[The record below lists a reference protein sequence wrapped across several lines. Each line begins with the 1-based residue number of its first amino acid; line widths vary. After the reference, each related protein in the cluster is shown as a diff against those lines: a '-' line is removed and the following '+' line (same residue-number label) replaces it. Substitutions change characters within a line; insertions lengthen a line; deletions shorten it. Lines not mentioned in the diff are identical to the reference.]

1 MSSMVDW
8 LPSADAVALI
18 VSIVLWVG
26 FEWVIEHSRWAPRTL
41 TAAVNGQRK
50 SWMRI
55 AMDRDFR
62 IVDATLFGN
71 LMHSI
76 SFLASASLIILGVV
90 GAALGAV
97 GTDMELVQQKIP
109 FLRPET
115 AAEIEAKLVLIGVI
129 FIFSF
134 LNFTWSLQQ
143 FNFCCILLGAS
154 PRETITDI
162 EKETFANRVARLANR
177 GGRSFSRG
185 LRGFYYALASIAWFI
200 HPVALVLAVG
210 VVTLILGRR
219 EFFSVSRYEMID
231 R

>member
-1 MSSMVDW
+1 MEW
-8 LPSADAVALI
+8 LPSGDAVALI
-18 VSIVLWVG
+18 VALGLWVG
-26 FEWVIEHSRWAPRTL
+26 FEFLIEHSRWAPRTL
-41 TAAVNGQRK
+41 TAAVNGQRRA
-50 SWMRI
+50 WMRL

-62 IVDATLFGN
+62 IVDATLLGN

-76 SFLASASLIILGVV
+76 SFLASASLIILGVI

-115 AAEIEAKLVLIGVI
+115 AAEIETKLVLIGVI

-154 PRETITDI
+154 PRETISDAA
-162 EKETFANRVARLANR
+162 KETYANRVARLANR

-185 LRGFYYALASIAWFI
+185 LRGFYYALAGIGWFI
-200 HPVALVLAVG
+200 HPLALIGASVL
-210 VVTLILGRR
+210 VTLILGRR
-219 EFFSVSRYEMID
+219 EFFSVSRHEMLD

>member
-1 MSSMVDW
+1 MDW
-8 LPSADAVALI
+8 LPTGDAAALI
-18 VSIVLWVG
+18 VSIALWFG
-26 FEWVIEHSRWAPRTL
+26 FEAVIEHSRWSKLTL
-41 TAAVNGQRK
+41 TAAVNGQRQA
-50 SWMRI
+50 WMRI

-62 IVDATLFGN
+62 IVDATLIGN

-76 SFLASASLIILGVV
+76 SFLASASLIVLGVI

-97 GTDMELVQQKIP
+97 GSDMELIPQRIP

-115 AAEIEAKLVLIGVI
+115 AAELQTKLVLIGII
-129 FIFSF
+129 FIYSF

-154 PRETITDI
+154 PRETISDA
-162 EKETFANRVARLANR
+162 EKETFAGRAARICNR

-185 LRGFYYALASIAWFI
+185 LRGFYFALAGIGWFI
-200 HPVALVLAVG
+200 DPWALVGASVL
-210 VVTLILGRR
+210 VTMILGRR
-219 EFFSVSRYEMID
+219 EFFSVTRYEMMD

>member
-1 MSSMVDW
+1 MNWFPTLDF
-8 LPSADAVALI
+8 AALI
-18 VSIVLWVG
+18 VSVALWLG
-26 FEWVIEHSRWAPRTL
+26 FELVIEHSRWAPRTL
-41 TAAVNGQRK
+41 TAAVNGQRQA
-50 SWMRI
+50 WMRQ

-76 SFLASASLIILGVV
+76 SFLASASLIVLGVI

-97 GTDMELVQQKIP
+97 GTDMEMVQQKIP

-115 AAEIEAKLVLIGVI
+115 AAEIETKLVMIGVI

-154 PRETITDI
+154 PRETISDA
-162 EKETFANRVARLANR
+162 EKETYASRVARLANR

-185 LRGFYYALASIAWFI
+185 LRGFYFALAAIGWFI
-200 HPVALVLAVG
+200 HPLALVGAAF

-219 EFFSVSRYEMID
+219 EFFSVSRYEMLD

>member
-1 MSSMVDW
+1 MDW
-8 LPSADAVALI
+8 FPSADAAAVVVTIAM
-18 VSIVLWVG
+18 WVG
-26 FEWVIEHSRWAPRTL
+26 FEIVIEHSRWADRTL
-41 TAAVNGQRK
+41 TAAVNGQRRT
-50 SWMRI
+50 WMRQC
-55 AMDRDFR
+55 MDRDFR

-76 SFLASASLIILGVV
+76 SFLASASLIVLGVV

-115 AAEIEAKLVLIGVI
+115 AAEIETKLVLIAVI

-154 PRETITDI
+154 PRETITDAQ
-162 EKETFANRVARLANR
+162 KEVYATRVARLANR

-185 LRGFYYALASIAWFI
+185 LRGFYFALAGIAWFI
-200 HPVALVLAVG
+200 HPLALVAAALL
-210 VVTLILGRR
+210 VTLILGRR
-219 EFFSVSRYEMID
+219 EFFSVSRYEMLD